1 MWLESLGVLPSQ
13 RRCQRTEAQREDL
26 SGLAHELGCGTSPGA
41 PSKKAAEAASM
52 GGLCYKDRVSSA
64 LRAPAASGFS
74 FSIIP

>member
-13 RRCQRTEAQREDL
+13 RRFQRPEAQREDIP
-26 SGLAHELGCGTSPGA
+26 GLAQELGCGTGPGA

-52 GGLCYKDRVSSA
+52 GGLHCKDWLRSA
-64 LRAPAASGFS
+64 LREPAASGFG